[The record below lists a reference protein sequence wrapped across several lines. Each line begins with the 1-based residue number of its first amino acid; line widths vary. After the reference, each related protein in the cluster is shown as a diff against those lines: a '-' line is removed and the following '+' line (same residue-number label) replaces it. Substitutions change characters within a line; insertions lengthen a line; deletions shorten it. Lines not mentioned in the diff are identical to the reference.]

1 MEEGRFLVELN
12 RASFM
17 RTLDYFIIL
26 ECIRDDGVDTGV
38 TVPVVITAEDQQLTV
53 TLELTTDIAKLIGQF
68 IINILLHQLNATDQ
82 RIDLFLQYIKLA
94 DLL

>member
-1 MEEGRFLVELN
+1 MEEGRFLIELN

-38 TVPVVITAEDQQLTV
+38 TVPMVITTEDQQLTV
-53 TLELTTDIAKLIGQF
+53 TLELTADIAKLIGQF
-68 IINILLHQLNATDQ
+68 IINIHLHQLNATDQ
-82 RIDLFLQYIKLA
+82 RIDLFLQPIKLA
-94 DLL
+94 NLL